1 MVRTGQHLRLAFDRA
16 SLSVPLAAAI
26 NACGGDRDRSVKL
39 GAGSGGDSD
48 ESLRITRTRVRRRTS
63 RCSGRSRRRE
73 IGVTSTDRSCGARAA
88 ERQGVRRATNP
99 DGSSDLDESVRSR
112 EVHSRS
118 ANFGARIAA
127 LAKVRRRRA
136 GEEDSQKSVSVA
148 VEPAVA
154 ADVGLSTLGRSS
166 TSRGRAALQMS
177 SGRHAAPAVLLSTIT

>member
-1 MVRTGQHLRLAFDRA
+1 LAFDRA

-88 ERQGVRRATNP
+88 ERQGVGRTWHLGVEEKFERR
-99 DGSSDLDESVRSR
+99 GL
-112 EVHSRS
+112 
-118 ANFGARIAA
+118 FGEGEPG
-127 LAKVRRRRA
+127 LADPGV
-136 GEEDSQKSVSVA
+136 
-148 VEPAVA
+148 
-154 ADVGLSTLGRSS
+154 TFW
-166 TSRGRAALQMS
+166 
-177 SGRHAAPAVLLSTIT
+177 SGRKKK